1 MAKAKGLNQKSVPA
15 PLHASGPG
23 LRKQTNFVPDHQT
36 RFLKNEEWFLPKL
49 GTSACTHAGTNICR
63 FPPSSSP
70 LFHLMVLWFKWAAC
84 LYQDLGLRRTVG
96 ECRTAA
102 LLDLH
107 VVLVDVFRTLH
118 QSRSDVEAASPY
130 PRFLGRG

>member
-1 MAKAKGLNQKSVPA
+1 M
-15 PLHASGPG
+15 
-23 LRKQTNFVPDHQT
+23 
-36 RFLKNEEWFLPKL
+36 
-49 GTSACTHAGTNICR
+49 HAGTNICR
-63 FPPSSSP
+63 FPPSSP
-70 LFHLMVLWFKWAAC
+70 LFHLMVLWFKRAAC

-96 ECRTAA
+96 ERRTTT

-130 PRFLGRG
+130 SRFLGRG